1 MLTRASI
8 TNSNALANAGP
19 PGSADDARRALPMEK
34 RRGFL
39 DGVARNR
46 ALLPGLALI
55 AATWLLLFWRLHTE
69 WIVNE
74 LYSYGW
80 VVPFL
85 ALYLFS
91 ERWRARPPAAE
102 GRPHPSWLVLPA
114 ALLVAYLPMRVIN
127 EANPDWV
134 KINFYLTCLVAA
146 FSFGALFAIGR
157 LRYMWHFAFP
167 ILFTFTAL
175 PWPIAIEDQLVQ
187 TLTRWNTL
195 VSADTLTLCGVPAIA
210 TGNIIQVG
218 SSWVNVAD
226 ACSGIRSL
234 QTAFMMSLFL
244 GEFHR
249 LGLLSRVLLMGS
261 SFVVAFL
268 LNIGRT
274 MTLTWINAAHGGEVM
289 ESWHDHVG
297 TAVMVSCIAGLWAL
311 SVLFA
316 RLKQKL
322 GGRSLL
328 SALTLG
334 THAPTPPA
342 PAAASVSGNQIPAPF
357 PAGFV
362 VFGLAVLAAAEL
374 FTEGWYR
381 RHEAHLDPPPQWT
394 IDWPAHAPG
403 FQQTEFPD
411 RTRAILKY
419 NEGETCSWIT
429 PEGYEFQMYYI
440 RWHAGRVSKFLSG
453 AHYPTVCMPATGLK
467 YDGRAGVLDIPAGPL
482 DIRFTN
488 FLFDSNGA
496 PVYVFHAIIEDRPA
510 ADTEKIDY
518 RQVSS
523 SERIASV
530 LNGHRNLGQRVIGIS
545 IFGATSLQD
554 AESAVRDQ
562 LSGMLKVTPVPRAV
576 AALSIQ
582 QQ

>member
-1 MLTRASI
+1 MLTRASS
-8 TNSNALANAGP
+8 TNRNILSNANP
-19 PGSADDARRALPMEK
+19 PGSANAGDRDGVK
-34 RRGFL
+34 RQGFA
-39 DGVARNR
+39 DSVARNR
-46 ALLPGLALI
+46 ALLPALALV
-55 AATWLLLFWRLHTE
+55 AVTWLLLFWRLHTE

-80 VVPFL
+80 VVPLL
-85 ALYLFS
+85 ALYLFA
-91 ERWRARPPAAE
+91 ERWRERPPAAKA
-102 GRPHPSWLVLPA
+102 GLHPLWLVIPA
-114 ALLVAYLPMRVIN
+114 ALLVAYLPARVVN

-134 KINFYLTCLVAA
+134 KINFYLSCLVAA
-146 FSFGALFAIGR
+146 FSFCALFAIGR
-157 LRYMWHFAFP
+157 LRYVWHFAFP
-167 ILFTFTAL
+167 IIFTFTAL
-175 PWPIAIEDQLVQ
+175 PWPIAIEDHLVQ
-187 TLTRWNTL
+187 TLTQWNTL

-261 SFVVAFL
+261 SFVAAFL

-274 MTLTWINAAHGGEVM
+274 MALTWINAAHGGAVM
-289 ESWHDHVG
+289 ERWHDHVG
-297 TAVMVSCIAGLWAL
+297 TAVMVACIAGLWVL

-316 RLKQKL
+316 RLKRKL

-328 SALTLG
+328 SALTIG
-334 THAPTPPA
+334 ANAPASPS
-342 PAAASVSGNQIPAPF
+342 AAASVSGKQIPVPF
-357 PAGFV
+357 PPGFV

-381 RHEAHLDPPPQWT
+381 HHEAHLDPPPRWT
-394 IDWPAHAPG
+394 VNWPVHAPG
-403 FQQTEFPD
+403 FRQTEFPD

-419 NEGETCSWIT
+419 NEGEACSWIT

-518 RQVSS
+518 RQVSG

-545 IFGATSLQD
+545 IFGATSLRD
-554 AESAVRDQ
+554 AERSVRGQ
-562 LSGMLKVTPVPRAV
+562 LSGMLRVAPAPRRV
-576 AALSIQ
+576 AALPIRHR
-582 QQ
+582 